1 MAVSSDQRRAD
12 RQFPHALPRTG
23 ASGLRPFQG
32 GSTMRRLFLP
42 VILFLLLA
50 PALPAG
56 AVQPVSAAQ
65 MDNLLH
71 DWRGQ
76 SDGDMAS
83 HIAELQLTERVSP
96 AQLARCLAAMPGPKS
111 QRALVAM
118 ADEGAFLK
126 PSADEVPALPVPD
139 LAQQREMMGLTA
151 DYVAHAI
158 RQLPHFY
165 ASRALTHY
173 ESGVATEASPAEFGA
188 LHAIRLSRATV
199 QYRDGEELVQAAVV
213 KTGKHADSDEGL
225 HTWGVFG
232 PIVSLVLLDAAQNQ
246 LAWSHWE
253 QGASGPIAIFHYSV
267 PQAKSH
273 YEVRYCCVVNTYGF
287 ESKLFR
293 EMSGYHGEIGIDPK
307 TGAILR
313 LVLHAD
319 LQSGQPISRA
329 DLLVDYAPVEL
340 GGASYICPA
349 HSISISVAQT
359 LRRVEDS
366 TGRSYPAMGPP
377 QELLNDSEFDH
388 YHLFHTETR
397 VLSGSEERAT
407 GMAPD
412 ATLPTAPTDDAQPSE
427 ETLADAPAAA
437 GTTASPAAQAEA
449 PEISATSATALPD
462 TAAHPAPPPPQGE
475 QPSGFTLQINARLVD
490 VNVVALDKKGRPIS
504 GLKPEDFEIYDNG
517 VKQTIHSFSPADS
530 EAAPE
535 PGRPPS
541 VPDTAQTFSN
551 RTDRQAASA
560 DTPAPGGNTFVLVI
574 DPSNLSYND
583 LVDARRQMLDFLK
596 RLPDGERVALYGMRY
611 HGFQVLE
618 EATTDHARVA
628 ARLAKWTPSAQ
639 DLLNARDQEDR
650 NRQTMEYVHS
660 PEDLLSVNG
669 GFTLDSQSQQVA
681 LDPKLRELGSNSG
694 PNALWVLT
702 DIAGHLAPMP
712 GHKSVVWV
720 TSDNALADWNRMS
733 ETVEKHSKFIEPA
746 ALRTQEAM
754 NNAHASIYPLDASR
768 LEASVINA
776 EIGNRNVELTP
787 TYQAPPGIEHEE
799 EGTEVQSGVDLNKF
813 GMGRDL
819 RPGRLTSQMQQDMR
833 PIEGVFREIA
843 EATGG
848 HAFRRSSN
856 IVGELNGVESES
868 HATYLLGFTPAQP
881 ADGQYH
887 VLTVKLVGHRDA
899 TVRYR
904 TGYQYNKEPT
914 SLKDRFTQAV
924 WQTDDSREIG
934 ISAQPVTDAVG
945 KALRVTV
952 AGTDLDLTQQNL
964 AAGKLEIWSGKLD
977 IFLVERDSAGQRA
990 HVTGQTVGLHL
1001 KPATYQHA
1009 VSDGLTFDQRVQLEP
1024 KAGLGSL
1031 RVVVVDVN
1039 SGRIGSVT
1047 VPAAAMQAN

>member
-1 MAVSSDQRRAD
+1 
-12 RQFPHALPRTG
+12 
-23 ASGLRPFQG
+23 
-32 GSTMRRLFLP
+32 
-42 VILFLLLA
+42 
-50 PALPAG
+50 
-56 AVQPVSAAQ
+56 
-65 MDNLLH
+65 
-71 DWRGQ
+71 
-76 SDGDMAS
+76 
-83 HIAELQLTERVSP
+83 
-96 AQLARCLAAMPGPKS
+96 
-111 QRALVAM
+111 
-118 ADEGAFLK
+118 
-126 PSADEVPALPVPD
+126 
-139 LAQQREMMGLTA
+139 MMGLTA

-165 ASRALTHY
+165 AARALTHY
-173 ESGVATEASPAEFGA
+173 ESATASEASPADFGA
-188 LHAIRLSRATV
+188 LHAVRLSRATV
-199 QYRDGEELVQAAVV
+199 QYNDGEEIVQAAMV
-213 KTGKHADSDEGL
+213 KAGKHADSDEGL

-253 QGASGPIAIFHYSV
+253 QGASGPLAVFRYSV

-273 YEVRYCCVVNTYGF
+273 YEVRYCCVVDTYGF

-293 EMSGYHGEIGIDPK
+293 QMSGYHGEIGIDPK

-319 LQSGQPISRA
+319 LQPGEPISRA
-329 DLLVDYAPVEL
+329 DLLVHYAPVKL
-340 GGASYICPA
+340 GGMSYICPV

-359 LRRVEDS
+359 LRRVEDA
-366 TGRSYPAMGPP
+366 TGRTYPAMGPP
-377 QELLNDSEFDH
+377 HKLLNDSEFDH
-388 YHLFHTETR
+388 YHLFHTETHM
-397 VLSGSEERAT
+397 LSGNEERAS

-412 ATLPTAPTDDAQPSE
+412 ATLPTAASDDAQPSE
-427 ETLADAPAAA
+427 EILADAPAATGA
-437 GTTASPAAQAEA
+437 PGSPAAQAEA
-449 PEISATSATALPD
+449 PEISSSAATALPE
-462 TAAHPAPPPPQGE
+462 TAAHPAPPPAAE
-475 QPSGFTLQINARLVD
+475 QPSGFTLHINARLVD

-504 GLKPEDFEIYDNG
+504 NLKPEDFEIYDNG
-517 VKQTIHSFSPADS
+517 VKQTIHSFSQADS
-530 EAAPE
+530 GSAPTE
-535 PGRPPS
+535 PN
-541 VPDTAQTFSN
+541 TAPAPATPQTFSN
-551 RTDRQAASA
+551 RTDNQASTA
-560 DTPAPGGNTFVLVI
+560 DTAAPGGNTFVLVI
-574 DPSNLSYND
+574 DPANLTYND
-583 LVDARRQMLDFLK
+583 LVDARRQMINFVK
-596 RLPDGERVALYGMRY
+596 KLPDGERVALYATRY
-611 HGFQVLE
+611 HAYQVLE

-650 NRQTMEYVHS
+650 NRQTMETVHS

-702 DIAGHLAPMP
+702 DIAGHLAPMA

-733 ETVEKHSKFIEPA
+733 ETVEKHSKYIEPA
-746 ALRTQEAM
+746 ALRIQEAM

-768 LEASVINA
+768 LEANVINA
-776 EIGNRNVELTP
+776 EIGNRNVQLTP
-787 TYQAPPGIEHEE
+787 TYQMPPAMEKEQ
-799 EGTEVQSGVDLNKF
+799 EGTEVSSGIDINQF
-813 GMGRDL
+813 GQNRDL

-856 IVGELNGVESES
+856 IVGELNGVETES

-887 VLTVKLVGHRDA
+887 VLTVKLVAHRDA

-924 WQTDDSREIG
+924 WQSGDSREIG

-964 AAGKLEIWSGKLD
+964 AAGKIEIWSGKLD
-977 IFLVERDSAGQRA
+977 IFLVERDRAGERA

-1009 VSDGLTFDQRVQLEP
+1009 VNDGLTFDQRVQLKP
-1024 KAGLGSL
+1024 KADLGSL

-1047 VPAAAMQAN
+1047 VPAAALQAN

>member
-1 MAVSSDQRRAD
+1 M
-12 RQFPHALPRTG
+12 
-23 ASGLRPFQG
+23 
-32 GSTMRRLFLP
+32 
-42 VILFLLLA
+42 LA
-50 PALPAG
+50 PAMAAA
-56 AVQPVSAAQ
+56 AVQSVSAAQ
-65 MDNLLH
+65 MDSLLH
-71 DWRGQ
+71 DWHGQ

-83 HIAELQLTERVSP
+83 RIAELQLTERVLPS
-96 AQLARCLAAMPGPKS
+96 QLARCLAALPGPKS
-111 QRALVAM
+111 QRALKAI
-118 ADEGAFLK
+118 ADEAAFL
-126 PSADEVPALPVPD
+126 PPPAEAMPTIPAPD
-139 LAQQREMMGLTA
+139 MAQQRTMMGLTA
-151 DYVAHAI
+151 DYVTHAI
-158 RQLPHFY
+158 RQLPRFY
-165 ASRALTHY
+165 AARALTHY
-173 ESGVATEASPAEFGA
+173 ESATASEASPADFGA

-199 QYRDGEELVQAAVV
+199 QYSDGEEVVQAAAV
-213 KTGKHADSDEGL
+213 KTGRHADADEGL

-253 QGASGPIAIFHYSV
+253 QSASGPLAVFRYSV

-293 EMSGYHGEIGIDPK
+293 QMSGYHGEIGIDPK

-329 DLLVDYAPVEL
+329 DLLVDYAPVAL

-359 LRRVEDS
+359 LRRVEDA

-377 QELLNDSEFDH
+377 QKLLNDSDFDH
-388 YHLFHTETR
+388 YHLFHSESR
-397 VLSGSEERAT
+397 VLSGGEERAN

-412 ATLPTAPTDDAQPSE
+412 ATLPTAPSDDVQPSE
-427 ETLADAPAAA
+427 EILADAPAAA
-437 GTTASPAAQAEA
+437 GEPGSPAALAEA
-449 PEISATSATALPD
+449 PEISAVAATGLPE
-462 TAAHPAPPPPQGE
+462 TAAHPAPPPPAGE

-517 VKQTIHSFSPADS
+517 VKQTVHSFSQADS
-530 EAAPE
+530 DAAPPEPSDAPE
-535 PGRPPS
+535 PAMP
-541 VPDTAQTFSN
+541 QMFSN
-551 RTDRQAASA
+551 RTDRQASTAG
-560 DTPAPGGNTFVLVI
+560 TPAPGGNTFVMVI
-574 DPSNLSYND
+574 DPANLTYND

-596 RLPDGERVALYGMRY
+596 KLPDGERVALYAMRY
-611 HGFQVLE
+611 HGFQVME
-618 EATTDHARVA
+618 ETTTDHARVA

-650 NRQTMEYVHS
+650 NRQTMETVHS

-702 DIAGHLAPMP
+702 DIAAHLAPMP
-712 GHKSVVWV
+712 GHKSVVWL

-768 LEASVINA
+768 LEANVINA
-776 EIGNRNVELTP
+776 EIGNRNVQLTP

-799 EGTEVQSGVDLNKF
+799 EGTEVQSGVDINKF
-813 GMGRDL
+813 GMSRDL
-819 RPGRLTSQMQQDMR
+819 RPGRLNSQVQQDMR

-848 HAFRRSSN
+848 HAFRRSNN
-856 IVGELNGVESES
+856 IVGELNGVDNES
-868 HATYLLGFTPAQP
+868 HATYLLGFTPTQP

-887 VLTVKLVGHRDA
+887 VLTVKLVAHRDA

-914 SLKDRFTQAV
+914 SLKERFAQAV
-924 WQTDDSREIG
+924 WQAGDSREIG

-964 AAGKLEIWSGKLD
+964 AAGKVEVWSGKLD
-977 IFLVERDSAGQRA
+977 IFLVERDTAGQRA

-1009 VSDGLTFDQRVQLEP
+1009 VSDGLTFDQRVEAKP
-1024 KAGLGSL
+1024 KADLGSL

-1047 VPAAAMQAN
+1047 VPAAALAMMTN